1 MADTTSDAKAKAA
14 EAAAAAGAKAAA
26 AGAAA
31 SDAASQGLNA
41 MKDGLPAIIDA
52 LKEFAPIVIGIATK
66 LSYLAAFSCM
76 CYFAYKTALSYWVET
91 GPNEWLLIIRN
102 GNLK

>member
-26 AGAAA
+26 ASAAA
-31 SDAASQGLNA
+31 ADAASQGLNA
-41 MKDGLPAIIDA
+41 AKDALPAMIET
-52 LKEFAPIVIGIATK
+52 LKEFGPIVISILTK
-66 LSYLAAFSCM
+66 LSYLGAFACM
-76 CYFAYKTALSYWVET
+76 CYFGYKTALSYWVET